1 MAEIGGVSKRTY
13 CNYEAGDREPTS
25 DFLIKIA
32 NAEAD
37 VEYILTG
44 NPGKPRRLAA
54 LKKAT
59 EDVAK
64 LPISDDDKLRLRDIL
79 FSSEAGNY
87 ELLAELLNAAKG
99 NNPVPASN
107 QSEYHEIPHYNI
119 QAAAGSGAIPVNE
132 EQLKP
137 LAFRRDWLAKRHL
150 SPASL
155 VIVDVRGDSMEP
167 KLQDGDLVLVDTSQT
182 DIANGKT
189 YVLRMDGHLLVKNLQ
204 RIPHGLVLVSSFN
217 AGFSP
222 YEADLCDESLDMAVI
237 GRVVASMHEW

>member
-1 MAEIGGVSKRTY
+1 MRKIIGKRLEEERERLGKKKGEMAALGGVVGSAYT
-13 CNYEAGDREPTS
+13 NYLEGNRAPDA
-25 DFLIKIA
+25 DFLVSIA
-32 NAEAD
+32 SAGAD
-37 VEYILTG
+37 IQYILTG
-44 NPGKPRRLAA
+44 RRMP
-54 LKKAT
+54 K
-59 EDVAK
+59 DVQINEPSKFYSA
-64 LPISDDDKLRLRDIL
+64 
-79 FSSEAGNY
+79 
-87 ELLAELLNAAKG
+87 
-99 NNPVPASN
+99 
-107 QSEYHEIPHYNI
+107 SEYHEIPHYNI